1 MVLIIKAKVTM
12 MNMII
17 LHDHDHLDADHH
29 NEESHLRLHE
39 SIALCLQGCAEQAS
53 KGVADLLKIICFFV
67 RKVRVKLSLS

>member
-1 MVLIIKAKVTM
+1 MVFMIKAKVTM

-29 NEESHLRLHE
+29 NEESDLRLHE

-53 KGVADLLKIICFFV
+53 KGVADLLKIFFV